1 MREKVCLGL
10 ASGLLATAIVLA
22 FVLFGTAAIVG
33 DRSPGDEPLTAKDEM
48 DPAGVRPV
56 GASAVIESGYGFR
69 GNGEDPSSSAG
80 R

>member
-1 MREKVCLGL
+1 MREKVCVGL

-22 FVLFGTAAIVG
+22 FVLFGTAAMVG
-33 DRSPGDEPLTAKDEM
+33 DRSPGDEPLTAKDGI

-69 GNGEDPSSSAG
+69 ATDEDTPSSDD

>member
-22 FVLFGTAAIVG
+22 FVLFGTAAMVG
-33 DRSPGDEPLTAKDEM
+33 DHSPGDEPLTAKDEV

-56 GASAVIESGYGFR
+56 GASAVIESGHGFR
-69 GNGEDPSSSAG
+69 ATGEDLSSPED